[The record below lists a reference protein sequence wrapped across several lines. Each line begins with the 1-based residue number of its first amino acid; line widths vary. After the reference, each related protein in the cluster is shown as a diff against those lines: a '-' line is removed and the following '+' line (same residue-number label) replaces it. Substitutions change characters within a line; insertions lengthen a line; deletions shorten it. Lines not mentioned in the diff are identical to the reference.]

1 MFTTFC
7 NALILTS
14 LFLEIYR
21 QNLQQSMKDGELS
34 DAEVKSLERLQ
45 VMLCIPKQTIEKIH
59 EEICGTLFE
68 KAIAAGVDGYDA
80 DVKQAV
86 RKAAYGLRI
95 TREVAMSIAGKAVSV
110 FYGFA
115 LVYFSFSLEKV
126 GGHGFA
132 LVQVNGQG
140 YMFNQSKYFHRPIFY
155 LFILRAT

>member
-68 KAIAAGVDGYDA
+68 KVVKEAIAAGVDGYDA

-115 LVYFSFSLEKV
+115 LVYFSFSV
-126 GGHGFA
+126 F
-132 LVQVNGQG
+132 
-140 YMFNQSKYFHRPIFY
+140 
-155 LFILRAT
+155 